1 MANVNGK
8 PNPPDIRLPEG
19 KFEKNRKEQ
28 VKDMVTSQEIMEK
41 RFNKGKLF
49 GYHPEEV
56 DSFLDSTA
64 KTLQDL
70 ESQNHTLE
78 NRIQELNER
87 IQQYQEDEE
96 SLRSALVG
104 AQKLGDSMV
113 REARQKAD
121 NILQAANE
129 QAEQILYAAR
139 RREENQLEGL
149 EQIKQEVS
157 DFKSR
162 LIDVYRKH
170 IELIRELPA
179 AEPEEAVIPQSPE
192 EQHPTEASPVL
203 DEAITEEDT
212 SNEIESET
220 AVIPQP
226 ASEGEPHAVSPGGFQ
241 ISFERFEEDF
251 KGERKESTSDA
262 AQRIASRFDKSSDPY
277 AGMKK
282 DSSKFG
288 QLKFG
293 SGYEVTRDEHKKKR

>member
-1 MANVNGK
+1 
-8 PNPPDIRLPEG
+8 
-19 KFEKNRKEQ
+19 
-28 VKDMVTSQEIMEK
+28 MVTSQEIMEK

-70 ESQNHTLE
+70 ESQNRTLE
-78 NRIQELNER
+78 NQVQELNER

-179 AEPEEAVIPQSPE
+179 AESEEAVPQPSEEQLPVETSPVLEEKIIEEDISNEAESETTVIPQS
-192 EQHPTEASPVL
+192 
-203 DEAITEEDT
+203 
-212 SNEIESET
+212 
-220 AVIPQP
+220 
-226 ASEGEPHAVSPGGFQ
+226 ASEGESHAVSPGGFQ

>member
-1 MANVNGK
+1 
-8 PNPPDIRLPEG
+8 
-19 KFEKNRKEQ
+19 
-28 VKDMVTSQEIMEK
+28 MVTSQEIMEK

-56 DSFLDSTA
+56 DSFLDSA
-64 KTLQDL
+64 ARTLQEM
-70 ESQNHTLE
+70 ESKNRSLE
-78 NRIQELNER
+78 NQIQDLTDKLR
-87 IQQYQEDEE
+87 QYQEDEE

-121 NILQAANE
+121 EILQGANE
-129 QAEQILYAAR
+129 QAEQIIYAAR
-139 RREENQLEGL
+139 RREENQREGL

-162 LIDVYRKH
+162 LIEIYRRH

-179 AEPEEAVIPQSPE
+179 VEPEENP
-192 EQHPTEASPVL
+192 QHPAAAEENVHQEVPAVVDEPALEEEAHHMAEEEPAVMSQAASNTEDVSH
-203 DEAITEEDT
+203 
-212 SNEIESET
+212 S
-220 AVIPQP
+220 
-226 ASEGEPHAVSPGGFQ
+226 VSPGGFQ

-251 KGERKESTSDA
+251 KSERESTSDA
-262 AQRIASRFDKSSDPY
+262 AQRIASRFDKSVDPY

-293 SGYEVTRDEHKKKR
+293 TGYEVTPDEHKKKR

>member
-1 MANVNGK
+1 
-8 PNPPDIRLPEG
+8 
-19 KFEKNRKEQ
+19 
-28 VKDMVTSQEIMEK
+28 MVTSKEIMEK

-64 KTLQDL
+64 RTLQ
-70 ESQNHTLE
+70 ELE
-78 NRIQELNER
+78 NRNRSLEGQVQELTDKLR
-87 IQQYQEDEE
+87 QYQEDEE

-121 NILQAANE
+121 GILQTANE

-139 RREENQLEGL
+139 RREENQREGL

-162 LIDVYRKH
+162 LIEIYRKH

-179 AEPEEAVIPQSPE
+179 VEPEETAVP
-192 EQHPTEASPVL
+192 QHPDADEQAANQEMPDAAEPAMMEEEPHREEAAVLSQPVPV
-203 DEAITEEDT
+203 AEED
-212 SNEIESET
+212 SHS
-220 AVIPQP
+220 
-226 ASEGEPHAVSPGGFQ
+226 VSPGGFQ

-251 KGERKESTSDA
+251 KDGRESTSDA
-262 AQRIASRFDKSSDPY
+262 AQRIASRFDKSGDPY

-288 QLKFG
+288 PLKFG
-293 SGYEVTRDEHKKKR
+293 TGYEVTRDEHKKKR

>member
-1 MANVNGK
+1 
-8 PNPPDIRLPEG
+8 
-19 KFEKNRKEQ
+19 
-28 VKDMVTSQEIMEK
+28 MVTSQEIMEK

-70 ESQNHTLE
+70 ESQNRTLE
-78 NRIQELNER
+78 NQVQELNER

-179 AEPEEAVIPQSPE
+179 AESEEAVPQPSE
-192 EQHPTEASPVL
+192 EQLPVETSPVL
-203 DEAITEEDT
+203 EEKIIEEDI
-212 SNEIESET
+212 SNEAESET
-220 AVIPQP
+220 TVIPQP
-226 ASEGEPHAVSPGGFQ
+226 ASEGESHAVSPGGFQ